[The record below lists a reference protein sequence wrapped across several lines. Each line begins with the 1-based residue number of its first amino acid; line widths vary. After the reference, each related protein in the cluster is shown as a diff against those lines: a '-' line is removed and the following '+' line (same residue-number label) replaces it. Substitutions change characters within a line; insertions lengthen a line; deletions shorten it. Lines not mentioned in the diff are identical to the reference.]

1 MTAQDWWP
9 DLHEDEDHAEEA
21 PALRRP
27 WLIAGAL
34 AAVLAVAAALVWG
47 NDLSTSRP
55 TGADAGAA
63 TATTAAE
70 PAPGPV
76 VIQAGLSDPALADD
90 RQTGPVTVEIEPLQG
105 GVAPQRVPDF
115 NSCTADH
122 APLQYLPVRISVRA
136 DYLSATF
143 EVQTTQSTPPG
154 IGRIGFFFQSGGD
167 STPCPDG
174 VWPTSD
180 SFLANLHQAH
190 VTGYVVLDQAF
201 TSSTPQGRPDVFRS
215 LQLRVSDIRLSGR
228 PATITP
234 PTIGAL
240 CPGTQNELCA
250 SLG

>member
-9 DLHEDEDHAEEA
+9 ELHEAEDHAEKATA
-21 PALRRP
+21 PRRAG
-27 WLIAGAL
+27 LIAGAL
-34 AAVLAVAAALVWG
+34 AAVVALAAVLIWVHVS
-47 NDLSTSRP
+47 STNRPSR
-55 TGADAGAA
+55 ADVGAA
-63 TATTAAE
+63 TGTTAAR

-76 VIQAGLSDPALADD
+76 VIQAGLSDPALAED
-90 RQTGPVTVEIEPLQG
+90 RQTGPLTVETEPLQG

-143 EVQTTQSTPPG
+143 EVQTTESTPAG
-154 IGRIGFFFQSGGD
+154 IGRLGFFFQSGGE

-180 SFLANLHQAH
+180 SFLANLQQAH

-201 TSSTPQGRPDVFRS
+201 TSSTPQGRPDIFRS

-234 PTIGAL
+234 PTIGTL
-240 CPGTQNELCA
+240 CRGTQDELCA